1 MNINVLYIAEQII
14 ANIDNL
20 KIFREAIEAKQIK
33 ITSFSE
39 KNFLKC
45 IDLPNSIFSTLDY
58 EVDSTLIN
66 RICAMADEADSTGKM
81 LPYIVLWSLKNDIKQ
96 CIPIEE
102 ANTIGNFLE
111 EEKDLN
117 FSFVLGDIYFPEKAK
132 RMTDRALCRI
142 DIVSLFS

>member
-1 MNINVLYIAEQII
+1 MNINVLYLAEQII
-14 ANIDNL
+14 ANTDNL
-20 KIFREAIEAKQIK
+20 KIFREVIEAKQIK
-33 ITSFSE
+33 ITSLSE

-45 IDLPNSIFSTLDY
+45 IGLPSSIFSTLDY
-58 EVDSTLIN
+58 EDDSAIIN

-81 LPYIVLWSLKNDIKQ
+81 LPYIVLWSVKSDIKR

-102 ANTIGNFLE
+102 INTIGNFLE

-117 FSFVLGDIYFPEKAK
+117 FSFVLGDRHFPEKAK
-132 RMTDRALCRI
+132 QMTDRALCRI

>member
-1 MNINVLYIAEQII
+1 MNINVLYLAEQII

-33 ITSFSE
+33 ISSFAE
-39 KNFLKC
+39 KSFLKH
-45 IDLPNSIFSTLDY
+45 IDLPNSIFSILDY
-58 EVDSTLIN
+58 EDDSTLIN
-66 RICAMADEADSTGKM
+66 RICAMADEAESTGKM

-102 ANTIGNFLE
+102 INTIGNFLE

-117 FSFVLGDIYFPEKAK
+117 FSFVLGDRPFPEKAK
-132 RMTDRALCRI
+132 QMTDRALCRI